1 MTIGLIWAQAHDR
14 VIGADGAIPWRIP
27 EDLARFR
34 ALTGTSR
41 VLMGRRTWDSLPPR
55 FRPLPGRDNVV
66 LTRSDSWAADGA
78 VVAHSVE
85 EALAGPAGA
94 ASGDV
99 WVMGGG
105 DIYALA
111 MDRADVLEVTEVDL
125 EVPGDVRAP
134 VIGPEW
140 VLSESDPVEGWHES
154 SEDGTRYRFLTYRR
168 A

>member
-1 MTIGLIWAQAHDR
+1 MSVGLIWAQAHDR
-14 VIGADGAIPWRIP
+14 VIGADGTIPWRIP

-34 ALTGTSR
+34 ALTGSSR
-41 VLMGRRTWDSLPPR
+41 VVMGRRTWDSLPIR

-66 LTRSDSWAADGA
+66 LTRSASWNDSGA
-78 VVAHSVE
+78 IVARSLD
-85 EALAGPAGA
+85 EALADA
-94 ASGDV
+94 AGDV

-140 VLSESDPVEGWHES
+140 VLVGSDPVEGWHTSAES
-154 SEDGTRYRFLTYRR
+154 GTRYRFLTYRR